1 MKNFTFKII
10 ALAAVFGCGGRAM
23 ASDFGL
29 EGLNASDIRSTMA
42 DIKAPAAPQAQADD
56 LIGMDMAVRIPYKTL
71 KKAVVMMTASNKNL
85 KIIDQNAQVVSKA
98 GEFLKIGNLRV
109 DVGGIIVEPTLTLK
123 PYLEGRDKLAVRV
136 QRVQL
141 HASMQP
147 DVKSA
152 PAAAQFDQEAMMA
165 QVMDVMI
172 KSVYSS
178 LNGTLR
184 AKHLNMKAE
193 QIMALKYDKAAWT
206 LHAVVS
212 SRVLYQ
218 FIPAGLV
225 GDIHLTGFGIT
236 DTGITMKIATA
247 Q

>member
-1 MKNFTFKII
+1 MKNLTFKII
-10 ALAAVFGCGGRAM
+10 ALAAVLGCAGKAA

-29 EGLNASDIRSTMA
+29 EGFGAADVRSSMA
-42 DIKAPAAPQAQADD
+42 DIKAPAAPQAEADD
-56 LIGMDMAVRIPYKTL
+56 LIGVDMAVRIPFKTL
-71 KKAVVMMTASNKNL
+71 KKAVTMMAASEKRL
-85 KIIDQNAQVVSKA
+85 TIVDAAAPVVTRA
-98 GEFLKIGNLRV
+98 GELMKIFNLRV

-123 PYLEGRDKLAVRV
+123 PYLEGRDRLAIRV

-147 DVKSA
+147 DVKAA
-152 PAAAQFDQEAMMA
+152 PAAQFDQETMMA

-172 KSVYSS
+172 KGVYSS
-178 LNGTLR
+178 LNETLK

-193 QIMALKYDKAAWT
+193 QIITLNYDKTAWT
-206 LHAVVS
+206 LHAKVS
-212 SRVLYQ
+212 SQVLYQ

-225 GDIHLTGFGIT
+225 GDIHLTGFALT

-247 Q
+247 E